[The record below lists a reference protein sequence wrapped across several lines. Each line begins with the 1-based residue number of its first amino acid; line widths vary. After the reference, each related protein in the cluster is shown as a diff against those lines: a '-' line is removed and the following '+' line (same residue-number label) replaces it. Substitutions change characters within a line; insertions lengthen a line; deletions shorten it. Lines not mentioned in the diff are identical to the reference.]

1 MAVISHSALLTVKA
15 EQTVKRQSLN
25 LSTLTLPRSSTR
37 LEPSNEVHGDWKSC
51 AVMSQMM
58 SMRLMYRAG
67 SGWAPGQPG
76 RQGY

>member
-25 LSTLTLPRSSTR
+25 LSTLTLPQSSTR

-58 SMRLMYRAG
+58 STQLMYRAG